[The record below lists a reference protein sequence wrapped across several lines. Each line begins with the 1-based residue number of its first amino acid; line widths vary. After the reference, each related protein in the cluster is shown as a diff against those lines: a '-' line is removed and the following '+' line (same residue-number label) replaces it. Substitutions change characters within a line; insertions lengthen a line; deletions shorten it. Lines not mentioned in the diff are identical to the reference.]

1 MKVVLK
7 QDVKGIGKK
16 DQLVEVSDGYG
27 RNFLLPRKLAV
38 EASASAVN
46 DIKNKESAKQHHAEV
61 ELEEAKAAA
70 AKIDGK
76 TVTLHAKAGQGGRLF
91 GAVTAKDIAEA
102 VEKQLGQQM
111 DKRKFVLDH
120 EIKNYGRY
128 EIAVKVYP
136 GVGAKL
142 AVAVEE

>member
-1 MKVVLK
+1 M
-7 QDVKGIGKK
+7 
-16 DQLVEVSDGYG
+16 
-27 RNFLLPRKLAV
+27 
-38 EASASAVN
+38 
-46 DIKNKESAKQHHAEV
+46 
-61 ELEEAKAAA
+61 
-70 AKIDGK
+70 
-76 TVTLHAKAGQGGRLF
+76 TLHAKAGQGGRLF

-136 GVGAKL
+136 GVSAKL